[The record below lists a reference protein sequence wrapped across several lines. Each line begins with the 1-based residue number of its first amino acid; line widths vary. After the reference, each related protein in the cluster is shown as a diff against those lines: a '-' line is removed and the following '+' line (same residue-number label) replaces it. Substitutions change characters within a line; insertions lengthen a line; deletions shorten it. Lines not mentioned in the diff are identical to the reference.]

1 MLARMIDIVFCLKR
15 RPELSAAEFRRYW
28 RDEHAPLVESHA
40 ETLGILRYSQ
50 HHTVD
55 TPLTEVLRAGRGCAP
70 DHFDGMALISFDSL
84 DALEAAAATPEGV
97 AAGIELL
104 EDERRFI
111 DLEHSVVW
119 FTDHELVRS

>member
-1 MLARMIDIVFCLKR
+1 MIDIVFCLKR

-28 RDEHAPLVESHA
+28 LDQHAPLVESHA

-70 DHFDGMALISFDSL
+70 GHFDGMALISFDSL
-84 DALEAAAATPEGV
+84 EALQAAAATPEGV
-97 AAGIELL
+97 AAGVDLL

-111 DLEHSVVW
+111 DLEQSVIW
-119 FTDHELVRS
+119 LTDHAPVRS

>member
-1 MLARMIDIVFCLKR
+1 MIDIVFCLKR

-28 RDEHAPLVESHA
+28 LDQHAPLVESHA

-70 DHFDGMALISFDSL
+70 GHFDGMALISFDSL
-84 DALEAAAATPEGV
+84 EALQAAAATPEGV
-97 AAGIELL
+97 AAGVDLL

-111 DLEHSVVW
+111 DLEQSVIW
-119 FTDHELVRS
+119 FTDHAPVRS